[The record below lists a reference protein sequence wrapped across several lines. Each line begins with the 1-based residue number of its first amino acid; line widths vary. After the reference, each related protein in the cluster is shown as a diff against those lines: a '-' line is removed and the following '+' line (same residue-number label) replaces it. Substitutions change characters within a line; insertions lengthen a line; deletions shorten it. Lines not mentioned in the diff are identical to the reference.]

1 MEAHADAVHLL
12 PQHALHSPQGFL
24 SLTKASGLIR
34 GAAFLRAL
42 AAPRAAL
49 ALLPLPALALAAAAF
64 GLWLTRR
71 ARQLKR
77 ARATESAGLARE
89 SRTVAGA
96 GDNSRSP
103 ETPEL
108 QQTPEGPEASSPLA
122 VAPRPT
128 VPLIRNASEEDASPS
143 GPVSAEVVAS
153 WPAPTWPL
161 RSTSWNPPCRILC
174 RIISGTLGGSCC
186 PGLFAPPRWPVRIFA
201 EPGSG
206 AFDGP
211 FAEATEGSACAP
223 GAGG

>member
-24 SLTKASGLIR
+24 SLAKASGLIR

-49 ALLPLPALALAAAAF
+49 ALLPLPALGPLAAAAF

-103 ETPEL
+103 ETPAL
-108 QQTPEGPEASSPLA
+108 QQTPEE
-122 VAPRPT
+122 
-128 VPLIRNASEEDASPS
+128 
-143 GPVSAEVVAS
+143 
-153 WPAPTWPL
+153 
-161 RSTSWNPPCRILC
+161 
-174 RIISGTLGGSCC
+174 
-186 PGLFAPPRWPVRIFA
+186 
-201 EPGSG
+201 
-206 AFDGP
+206 
-211 FAEATEGSACAP
+211 
-223 GAGG
+223 

>member
-108 QQTPEGPEASSPLA
+108 QQTPEGPEASL
-122 VAPRPT
+122 PR
-128 VPLIRNASEEDASPS
+128 SEERRVGKEMRSRW
-143 GPVSAEVVAS
+143 SA
-153 WPAPTWPL
+153 
-161 RSTSWNPPCRILC
+161 
-174 RIISGTLGGSCC
+174 
-186 PGLFAPPRWPVRIFA
+186 
-201 EPGSG
+201 
-206 AFDGP
+206 
-211 FAEATEGSACAP
+211 
-223 GAGG
+223 